1 MINVLFLMYRPRLL
15 KFLRR
20 RQKEKE
26 CRHRY
31 LTLTYNKYMN
41 EWLKRVGDLEKIAN
55 GPISSAQSATN
66 SVGPGGNAST
76 TSAATT
82 TASTTA
88 ANASS
93 TAPVQYLSYI
103 LMRNLAA

>member
-41 EWLKRVGDLEKIAN
+41 EWLKRVSDLEKIAN
-55 GPISSAQSATN
+55 GPVSSAPSATN

-76 TSAATT
+76 TSAAAT

-93 TAPVQYLSYI
+93 TAPVQYLSYFFYEEFSC
-103 LMRNLAA
+103 